1 MKTKILISIICVCSL
16 FKVQA
21 QVFPESDAI
30 WNILID
36 GNEHYYGLSGDT
48 IISDTIYN
56 KLYLLNDTTLVIDSE
71 DEYVGGF
78 RQEGKRV
85 WFRPNRPDDWW
96 PGSPR
101 ETLLYDFSKNVGDTI
116 WHNIILPSLHYWV
129 MIENITASIIYGI
142 VDSEY
147 GKTYRI
153 SQYINDNGGLI
164 GIGNRSFWIEG
175 IGSLDGLFWFLYDPP
190 MSGRYSFELAC
201 FKQGNEVKYIDNFC
215 NRCFC
220 RTTVGVSDK
229 NNISLE
235 IIQENNYIRIKGD
248 SSVFPCLLKL
258 FTPMGR
264 LVLTKIVQSDK
275 EEIPIN
281 PFKGIWLYQI
291 QKENETI
298 KTGKIVIK

>member
-1 MKTKILISIICVCSL
+1 MKTKILISIICTCSL

-21 QVFPESDAI
+21 QVFPTSDAI
-30 WNILID
+30 WNIQID

-85 WFRPNRPDDWW
+85 WFRPNLPDHWW
-96 PGSPR
+96 PESPK

-116 WHNIILPSLHYWV
+116 WHNIIPHPHLPWYKG
-129 MIENITASIIYGI
+129 ENIAASIVYGI

-147 GKTYRI
+147 GKTYRT

-164 GIGNRSFWIEG
+164 SMGQGDFWIEG
-175 IGSLDGLFWFLYDPP
+175 IGSLKGLFWFLYYPS
-190 MSGRYSFELAC
+190 MSGGYSFKLAC